1 MSSISLPR
9 ILQTKKNSDD
19 LEKEQYDKQLVNIL
33 CLIYIHFESII
44 NLFWTLLIF
53 FYTFNCALSI
63 DRWYQAI
70 HFLNLLEINNN
81 GRAKLHL
88 AFISLQ

>member
-44 NLFWTLLIF
+44 N
-53 FYTFNCALSI
+53 
-63 DRWYQAI
+63 
-70 HFLNLLEINNN
+70 
-81 GRAKLHL
+81 
-88 AFISLQ
+88 